1 MSSSQS
7 SIHKLWTRCI
17 FDTASWRSRCPN
29 RPSLYY
35 TEAGTLVLDTRSM
48 LPRDPEL
55 INAIVFTCSRIA
67 GDYGF
72 SQDMSVEF
80 DDMYVWK
87 KGGAA

>member
-7 SIHKLWTRCI
+7 DVWKVWESCI
-17 FDTASWRSRCPN
+17 FGTMFFRSQFSC

-35 TEAGTLVLDTRSM
+35 TVDDTMVLDARFI
-48 LPRDPEL
+48 LPRNPVL